1 MDFPK
6 GTIFKNDVD
15 PKTGAKIKIAIL
27 PDGTELRFF
36 TEEDLDSI

>member
-6 GTIFKNDVD
+6 GTIFKDDVD
-15 PKTGAKIKIAIL
+15 AQTGQKVKIAIL

-36 TEEDLDSI
+36 TEENLENI

>member
-6 GTIFKNDVD
+6 GTVFKEAIDEE
-15 PKTGAKIKIAIL
+15 TGQKIKIAIL

-36 TEEDLDSI
+36 TEEELDNI